1 MVRGQEEKRRL
12 TDAEAAARWREAEN
26 MPDEDGSH
34 YGYHCERCTTGLRRI
49 DIIWE
54 SYYGEEVPKD
64 GTILC
69 KLCAGDM
76 TCPHCGHKNPSNQQ
90 GCNKCGKLYNPPL

>member
-1 MVRGQEEKRRL
+1 MVRGQKETRRL

-26 MPDEDGSH
+26 MPEDGYGSH
-34 YGYHCERCTTGLRRI
+34 YGYHCERCATDLN
-49 DIIWE
+49 
-54 SYYGEEVPKD
+54 YGEEVNKE

-69 KLCAGDM
+69 KLCAGDT